1 MKIYILTMNRYPEPS
16 ALGTRITLVAKILAE
31 GGHAVTVFGRGE
43 EAEGNFDGIQFRS
56 LRGKAKNRLAILF
69 DVLFLFK
76 SRLFKVLKNEKPDAV
91 VFYSLPP
98 GVNAPLIKMYKKGDF
113 LLLNECLEWYSKEE
127 FHPFKPEIVHY
138 YIREH
143 LMKKRLP
150 GVIPI
155 VTISKYL
162 QRYFQ
167 EKGNPTVYLPSVCD
181 TSAAFT
187 RKEPASDRVI
197 IAYAGSPVKKDL
209 FEPIV
214 KAIAELSEEQ
224 RKRFQLHI
232 VGSTAA
238 TIATNANVSEAFIA
252 SLSDCIRFIP
262 RMPHSEVLKYLEKV
276 DFTILIRPAEMRYA
290 KAGFPTKVPESLSTG
305 TPVICNFSSDLS
317 SFLRD
322 GVDSIIAVD
331 DSTESVKNAFERTI
345 ALSFE
350 QRCEMFRNAR
360 KTAEER
366 FDYRLYI
373 QPINHFVKTEYEKLR
388 KT

>member
-31 GGHAVTVFGRGE
+31 GGHTVTVFGRGE
-43 EAEGNFDGIQFRS
+43 KTEGVFDGIQFRS

-76 SRLFKVLKNEKPDAV
+76 SRLFAVLKKEKPDVV

-98 GVNAPLIKMYKKGDF
+98 GVNAPLIKMHKKGDF

-162 QRYFQ
+162 QSYFQ

-181 TSAAFT
+181 TSIAFT
-187 RKEPASDRVI
+187 EKEPASDRVI
-197 IAYAGSPVKKDL
+197 VAYAGSPVKKDL

-224 RKRFQLHI
+224 KKRFQLHI
-232 VGSTAA
+232 VGSTVA
-238 TIATNANVSEAFIA
+238 TIATNANVSEDFIS
-252 SLSDCIRFIP
+252 SLGECIRFIP
-262 RMPHSEVLKYLEKV
+262 RMPHDEVLKYLEKA
-276 DFTILIRPAEMRYA
+276 DFTVLIRPAKMRYA

-317 SFLRD
+317 LFLRD

-331 DSTESVKNAFERTI
+331 DRVESVKKAFER
-345 ALSFE
+345 ALSLSPE
-350 QRCEMFRNAR
+350 QRCEMSKNAR
-360 KTAEER
+360 KTAEEK
-366 FDYRLYI
+366 FDYHLYLQSVNRFI
-373 QPINHFVKTEYEKLR
+373 ETEYEKAR
-388 KT
+388 RT